1 MQSTQ
6 QQQMIHI
13 KATFGQDIRR
23 FETEVT
29 YSTLVDTLRTIY
41 RLPSSNNLII
51 KFLDDDQD
59 WITFSSDA
67 EFKHASELKLNPLK
81 LSFQVSEQQQSVIP
95 VPVESTPLPETTEEE
110 EKSCERRGRCHQR
123 RRSHEGRRG
132 GCHQGRWGEMRGC
145 HGRKGSDEGRR
156 GGCHQGRWGEMKG
169 CHEGKKGF
177 CGGMKGSWGKN
188 EEGPKRGM
196 CGRKGN
202 CRGGAIEGRF
212 PHRRHHLVQFEE
224 FSKLPHVERITQRI
238 NMVKSKMEKVEDEK
252 VLQFL
257 TFRLAK
263 LQWKLEFIQQFDKKL
278 PENCAADN
286 TRKQILELKTE
297 KRALREQ
304 LCAAR
309 KNEDQESILRLREA
323 LRNKKCAIRKLKSE
337 TFENKDECFRK
348 RRMFRTCG
356 TPDLENFKQCKAET
370 HFKKCRK

>member
-6 QQQMIHI
+6 QQMIHV

-67 EFKHASELKLNPLK
+67 ELKHAAELKLNPLK
-81 LSFQVSEQQQSVIP
+81 LTFQVSDQQEQQSVIP
-95 VPVESTPLPETTEEE
+95 VPTESVPVPEQTTEEK

-123 RRSHEGRRG
+123 RRSLENKRGGCHQEKWGEMRGFHGRKGSHEGRRG
-132 GCHQGRWGEMRGC
+132 CR
-145 HGRKGSDEGRR
+145 
-156 GGCHQGRWGEMKG
+156 QGRWGEMKG
-169 CHEGKKGF
+169 CHEGRRG
-177 CGGMKGSWGKN
+177 CGGMC
-188 EEGPKRGM
+188 E
-196 CGRKGN
+196 RKGN

-212 PHRRHHLVQFEE
+212 PHRRHHLVKFEDS
-224 FSKLPHVERITQRI
+224 SKLPHAERITQRI
-238 NMVKSKMEKVEDEK
+238 NMIKSKMEKVEDEQ

-263 LQWKLEFIQQFDKKL
+263 LQWKLEFIQQFDKKI
-278 PENCAADN
+278 EKTEDCGAD
-286 TRKQILELKTE
+286 TRKQNLELKGE

-309 KNEDQESILRLREA
+309 KNEDEESILRLREA

-337 TFENKDECFRK
+337 TFETKDECFRK

-356 TPDLENFKQCKAET
+356 TPDLENFKQCKADT
-370 HFKKCRK
+370 HFRVKCRK